1 MTEGAPSGCTPPP
14 RSYFDGAPAIG
25 GSSTARAGPL
35 TMDSGS
41 GGGMA
46 EGGCLYPLILRRG
59 SRHRRIFDST
69 SGSTDHGFRLGGWN
83 GGRGRV
89 TPSRWSSP
97 PAHTST
103 ELSTSGPTQG
113 WMYASAHA
121 KGALAASTTGS
132 GGGMTGGGNHLYGG
146 CLPSRDLCVTAGCIV
161 CTIQITQP
169 PPPLILREPQH
180 ERPQPLQH
188 WLRKGPIEG
197 EGIGHRLSPFPS
209 GLYKGHA
216 SAHAQGALAASATHR
231 GRGDWTPAATSRDWG
246 CLDWWVLFVE
256 GVGLLVGVGGVEDG
270 GLGEVAT

>member
-1 MTEGAPSGCTPPP
+1 MLVSLVRAEWARYALDSSRSLGMTGLWGG
-14 RSYFDGAPAIG
+14 DG
-25 GSSTARAGPL
+25 
-35 TMDSGS
+35 
-41 GGGMA
+41 
-46 EGGCLYPLILRRG
+46 
-59 SRHRRIFDST
+59 FW
-69 SGSTDHGFRLGGWN
+69 LGGRN
-83 GGRGRV
+83 GGGRGS
-89 TPSRWSSP
+89 PSRWSSP

-103 ELSTSGPTQG
+103 ELSTSGPAQG

-132 GGGMTGGGNHLYGG
+132 EGGMAEGRGHFHAG

-197 EGIGHRLSPFPS
+197 EGIGHRLLRFPS

-216 SAHAQGALAASATHR
+216 SAHAQAHLQH
-231 GRGDWTPAATSRDWG
+231 
-246 CLDWWVLFVE
+246 L
-256 GVGLLVGVGGVEDG
+256 
-270 GLGEVAT
+270 

>member
-1 MTEGAPSGCTPPP
+1 MVEGW
-14 RSYFDGAPAIG
+14 
-25 GSSTARAGPL
+25 
-35 TMDSGS
+35 
-41 GGGMA
+41 
-46 EGGCLYPLILRRG
+46 RG
-59 SRHRRIFDST
+59 
-69 SGSTDHGFRLGGWN
+69 
-83 GGRGRV
+83 

-113 WMYASAHA
+113 WMYASAYA

-132 GGGMTGGGNHLYGG
+132 EGGMEEGRGHLHAG

-231 GRGDWTPAATSRDWG
+231 GRGDWTPAATSRDG
-246 CLDWWVLFVE
+246 D
-256 GVGLLVGVGGVEDG
+256 
-270 GLGEVAT
+270 A